1 MAAAARERVTLP
13 PTDDPGALAAT
24 LKEMACA
31 NVFTVKVNNA
41 WQQRICS
48 WHN

>member
-1 MAAAARERVTLP
+1 M
-13 PTDDPGALAAT
+13 
-24 LKEMACA
+24 KEMACA
-31 NVFTVKVNNA
+31 NVFKLSSEVNNA